1 MNNLLKD
8 RRQMRRV
15 NNSLVNA
22 KLFKVVKTQD
32 KLRSTPERSDN
43 AE

>member
-1 MNNLLKD
+1 
-8 RRQMRRV
+8 MRRV

-22 KLFKVVKTQD
+22 KLFEVVKTED
-32 KLRSTPERSDN
+32 NLRSTPERSDS